1 MGEFCGD
8 GCVGCSSDRV
18 ESSTINEVRGY
29 INIYDVGGFLQA
41 QSGIYE
47 EEQKAKEVGESTKGY
62 VATVFIS
69 FPFKEKF

>member
-18 ESSTINEVRGY
+18 ESSTSNEVRGY
-29 INIYDVGGFLQA
+29 INIYDVGGFLQSN
-41 QSGIYE
+41 SGIYDQ
-47 EEQKAKEVGESTKGY
+47 EQKAIEVGKSTKGY